1 MPKIAKTDY
10 QLRLSVR
17 PSILFSAVNGNTFVK
32 IFRKSIAKNEVLLKY
47 GKNKG
52 HLNENV

>member
-17 PSILFSAVNGNTFVK
+17 PSILFSDLNGNTFMK
-32 IFRKSIAKNEVLLKY
+32 IFGNLSRKMKFY
-47 GKNKG
+47 
-52 HLNENV
+52 